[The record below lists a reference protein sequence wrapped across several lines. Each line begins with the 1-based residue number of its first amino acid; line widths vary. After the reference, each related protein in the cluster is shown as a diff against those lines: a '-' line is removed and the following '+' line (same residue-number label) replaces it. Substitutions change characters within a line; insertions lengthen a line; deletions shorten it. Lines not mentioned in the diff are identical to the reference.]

1 MQKQKHRAVKAQK
14 IILKPTKD
22 RADEKLES

>member
-14 IILKPTKD
+14 IILKPIKGKV
-22 RADEKLES
+22 DEKLEY